1 MAFHAATP
9 TAPEETRGRE
19 LFRILSAAAA
29 LTVAGALAA
38 AVLAPPDAVQGQW
51 QRLMYVH
58 VPAAW
63 LAYLC
68 FAGVLGACVMDL
80 RRPSRGSVRWAT
92 AAAEVGVAATAVT
105 LVSGSVWGRGVWG
118 VWWTWDARLVS
129 TAVMFLLYLAYVALL
144 RTDADAGQV
153 RRRTAVFGCAA
164 FVIVPVVHFSV
175 LWWHTLHQRPTILD
189 ATSGPPPIDPRMAL
203 ALSLAVVAVSVIGLL
218 AVLLRVEALGRR
230 ARTSGRTSAA
240 PAPVEEAAPA
250 TVRSR

>member
-1 MAFHAATP
+1 MASHAATP
-9 TAPEETRGRE
+9 ASLADSRGRD

-29 LTVAGALAA
+29 LTTAGALAA

-63 LAYLC
+63 VAYLC
-68 FAGVLGACVMDL
+68 FAGVLVACVMDL

-92 AAAEVGVAATAVT
+92 AAAEVGVVATAVT

-129 TAVMFLLYLAYVALL
+129 TAMMFLLYLGYVALL

-153 RRRTAVFGCAA
+153 RRRTAVFGCVA
-164 FVIVPVVHFSV
+164 FAIVPVVHFSV

-230 ARTSGRTSAA
+230 DRAARAVAVAA
-240 PAPVEEAAPA
+240 AVEEAAPA
-250 TVRSR
+250 PVSAR